1 MRVVDCDNTK
11 VVPND
16 RVCPMFELKKRR
28 ESHPQRECIVHGTI
42 HPHLLGN
49 SNWLIH
55 RSTTGILQGFS
66 RWELLQCRP
75 NVDVYWG
82 KNCTEDFDKFHAVF
96 TLHVHHSHRL
106 AISTIFLCAVPGI
119 LGRHVGNTTVVRCG
133 VIMGTGAR
141 YLRIDI

>member
-1 MRVVDCDNTK
+1 MWAFVCDDTK

-16 RVCPMFELKKRR
+16 RVYPMFEVNRR
-28 ESHPQRECIVHGTI
+28 IESHPQRGCIVHGTI

-96 TLHVHHSHRL
+96 LHVHQAHRL
-106 AISTIFLCAVPGI
+106 AISTIFSCAVPCI
-119 LGRHVGNTTVVRCG
+119 LRRHVGNTTVVRYG
-133 VIMGTGAR
+133 VIMGAGAR
-141 YLRIDI
+141 YLRIAI